1 MKHLL
6 PLLIPLLLAGCSQLF
21 TLPYEEEPLV
31 SSSPNVACDALAVD
45 LFRELVQHNDRGN
58 IIFSPASAEAVLQLL
73 RGGAAGSTR
82 AELDQLPFGDSGVVS
97 ATQVLS
103 CQALF
108 ADTALELRPETPR
121 VQRVPLR
128 SAPELAARKINRW
141 TRTHTGGHIKS
152 VVSAQE
158 LASSSLLGISAVYL
172 NELWLRPFLPEETR
186 RAAFRLS
193 GGGSVT
199 VPMMYR
205 RACFRYA
212 ETADWQAVAL
222 FYRRDG
228 RAGEPACFIGILPK
242 GEARSFAAALTVEQ
256 LSRIRSALASAR
268 PLEVEVYLPRMEAAP
283 ASFDLSPALQA
294 LGVRSAF
301 DPAAADFSVL
311 CESRLHVSLLRQQ
324 CCLKVNEQGTEASA
338 SSIFDLMVQSLP
350 SPCPVIRFDRPF
362 LWLIGDLTT
371 AAPPYFMGLCEQP

>member
-1 MKHLL
+1 MKRLL
-6 PLLIPLLLAGCSQLF
+6 PLLIFLLLAGCSRLY
-21 TLPYEEEPLV
+21 TLPYEEEPPV
-31 SSSPNVACDALAVD
+31 GASPNAACDALAVD
-45 LFRELVQHNDRGN
+45 LFRELVQHNERGN

-73 RGGAAGSTR
+73 RSGAAGGTR
-82 AELDQLPFGDSGVVS
+82 AELDELPYGDSGVVS
-97 ATQVLS
+97 ATQALS

-108 ADTALELRPETPR
+108 ADAALELQPEVGR
-121 VQRVPLR
+121 VQRVPLK
-128 SAPELAARKINRW
+128 SDPELAARKINRW
-141 TRTHTGGHIKS
+141 ARSHTAGHIKS

-158 LASSSLLGISAVYL
+158 LAASSLLGISAVYL

-186 RAAFRLS
+186 RAAFHLS

-205 RACFRYA
+205 RASLRYA
-212 ETADWQAVAL
+212 ETAEWQAVAL

-242 GEARSFAAALTVEQ
+242 GEARAFAAALTVEQ
-256 LSRIRSALASAR
+256 VGRIRSALAAAR
-268 PLEVEVYLPRMEAAP
+268 PSEVEVYLPRIEAAP
-283 ASFDLSPALQA
+283 VSFDLAPALQA

-301 DPAAADFSVL
+301 DPAAADFGAL

-338 SSIFDLMVQSLP
+338 SSIFDLAVQSLP
-350 SPCPVIRFDRPF
+350 TPCPVIRFDRPF
-362 LWLIGDLTT
+362 LWLIGDLST